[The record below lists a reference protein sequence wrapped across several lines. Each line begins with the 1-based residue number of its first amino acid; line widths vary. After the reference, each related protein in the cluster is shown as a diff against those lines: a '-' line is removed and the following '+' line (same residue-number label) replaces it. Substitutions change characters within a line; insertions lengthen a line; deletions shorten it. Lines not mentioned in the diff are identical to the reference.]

1 MASPF
6 ETAGTFLMQAQAD
19 HINQRHVF
27 KQDHVKTAIFRL
39 HLDLVELLKNVSELT
54 WEESE
59 NIDVVLLKEG
69 WKEWHGHFYLFVFKL
84 NEEIGTDPE
93 GFPADHIAV
102 YYSEKVPGE
111 KWEIISANPF
121 TFTYHSQFLSRKY
134 RSY

>member
-59 NIDVVLLKEG
+59 NIDVLLEEGWLLVRVQTQRRNRYRSRRLSRRPHRCVLLRESTG
-69 WKEWHGHFYLFVFKL
+69 
-84 NEEIGTDPE
+84 
-93 GFPADHIAV
+93 
-102 YYSEKVPGE
+102 
-111 KWEIISANPF
+111 
-121 TFTYHSQFLSRKY
+121 
-134 RSY
+134 

>member
-1 MASPF
+1 MTPPF

-84 NEEIGTDPE
+84 NEEIGTQNGSFKSHHMNKSP
-93 GFPADHIAV
+93 
-102 YYSEKVPGE
+102 
-111 KWEIISANPF
+111 
-121 TFTYHSQFLSRKY
+121 
-134 RSY
+134 